1 MRKAGIAASTI
12 TVIIKS
18 LSLLI
23 AACTAFLLF
32 GTLLIWV
39 VARLL
44 RSNREQL
51 VAVGPLVGEQ
61 EFAIGEPAQL
71 LLIIEVPRFGSE
83 FRKFAFEVIEK
94 TTGQSTRL
102 GFDFVRA
109 QGAVYGVTT
118 MRVPLGR
125 IPVQRPGPFLVRVAG
140 LRPGT
145 DYSRSRIMLSRPY
158 LGRMV
163 LQIIGIVICAIGLLL
178 SLLLGLWQVLPL
190 QQG

>member
-1 MRKAGIAASTI
+1 M
-12 TVIIKS
+12 IIKS
-18 LSLLI
+18 LPLLI
-23 AACTAFLLF
+23 AACAAFLVL
-32 GTLLIWV
+32 GSLLIWV
-39 VARLL
+39 VARFL

-51 VAVGPLVGEQ
+51 VAVGPLVEEQ

-71 LLIIEVPRFGSE
+71 LLIIEVPRIGSE
-83 FRKFAFEVIEK
+83 FREFVFEVIEK
-94 TTGQSTRL
+94 ATGQSIRL
-102 GFDFVRA
+102 SYSYVRA

-125 IPVQRPGPFLVRVAG
+125 ITVQRPGPFLVRVAG

-163 LQIIGIVICAIGLLL
+163 LQIIGIVICAIGLLV
-178 SLLLGLWQVLPL
+178 SLLLGLWQVLPM

>member
-1 MRKAGIAASTI
+1 MIIKSLPLLIAASTSFP
-12 TVIIKS
+12 VS
-18 LSLLI
+18 GALLVWI
-23 AACTAFLLF
+23 
-32 GTLLIWV
+32 

-51 VAVGPLVGEQ
+51 VAVGRLVEEQ
-61 EFAIGEPAQL
+61 EFAIDKPAQL
-71 LLIIEVPRFGSE
+71 LLIIEVPRIGSD
-83 FRKFAFEVIEK
+83 FRKLIFEIIEER
-94 TTGQSTRL
+94 TGRSTRL
-102 GFDFVRA
+102 GIDFLRA
-109 QGAVYGVTT
+109 QGTVYGVTT

-125 IPVQRPGPFLVRVAG
+125 ITLSQPGRLLVRVEG

-163 LQIIGIVICAIGLLL
+163 LQIIAIVICGLGLLL
-178 SLLLGLWQVLPL
+178 SLLLGLWQVLPM

>member
-1 MRKAGIAASTI
+1 
-12 TVIIKS
+12 VIIKS

-51 VAVGPLVGEQ
+51 VAVGPLVEEQ
-61 EFAIGEPAQL
+61 EFVIGERAPL

-102 GFDFVRA
+102 SFDFLRA

-125 IPVQRPGPFLVRVAG
+125 ITVQRPGPILVRIAG

-158 LGRMV
+158 LGRML

-178 SLLLGLWQVLPL
+178 SLLLGLWQVLPM